1 MTTTFFGTG
10 TVMAN
15 YREKGILRRY
25 HPGLW
30 MDHCH
35 NLDHAQKGMTMHA
48 AYENVYTPFA
58 IGSET
63 GNSPE

>member
-1 MTTTFFGTG
+1 
-10 TVMAN
+10 MAN

>member
-1 MTTTFFGTG
+1 EVAFL
-10 TVMAN
+10 AN
-15 YREKGILRRY
+15 N
-25 HPGLW
+25 PGLW

-35 NLDHAQKGMTMHA
+35 NLDHALRGMTMHV

-58 IGSET
+58 IGTET